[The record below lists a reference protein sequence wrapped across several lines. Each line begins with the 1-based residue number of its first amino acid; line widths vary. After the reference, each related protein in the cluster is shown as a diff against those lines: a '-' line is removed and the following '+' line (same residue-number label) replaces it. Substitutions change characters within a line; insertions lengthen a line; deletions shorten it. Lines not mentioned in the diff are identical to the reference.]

1 MAKKPLP
8 ILDLNAFVFDQNT
21 VSDKALAE
29 RIKLRYKTQGP
40 SSMLFYQ
47 EPLHIVRGQGTWL
60 YDSKGTKYLDVYNN
74 VACLGHCHPKVVEA
88 VSQQL
93 SQLNVHSR
101 YLHDTVHV
109 YAEKL
114 LTTLPD
120 NIDRL
125 VMTCTG
131 SESNDLALRLA
142 RIHTQKKGIIVSEVA
157 YHGNTQMVTE
167 VSPASF
173 KMQMPPEYVLTVSV
187 AEVTYRGD
195 RAADWLADQ
204 VYSAIQT
211 LDERGFGCAAL
222 LVDPIFSSDGIYS
235 DPPGFL
241 NKAVELVH
249 DHGGLFIADE
259 VQSGFART
267 GDSMWGFQRH
277 NVVPDIITMGKPMGN
292 GYPVAGVASR
302 LDLLEALCQEAG
314 YFNTFGGSTT
324 AAAAGLAVLNV
335 LEEEGMLENSRQ
347 VGAYLKR
354 GLHEL
359 QDQYHCIE
367 EIRGAGLYIGVE
379 FSEDGDINRP
389 DVDMATATIN
399 LLRRDQV
406 LVGTVG
412 KYGNVLKIRPPLCF
426 TQDNADLFLD
436 KMSKVLKELG

>member
-8 ILDLNAFVFDQNT
+8 ILDLNAFAFDQGT
-21 VSDKALAE
+21 VPDKALAE
-29 RIKLRYKTQGP
+29 LIKRRYKTQGP
-40 SSMLFYQ
+40 TSMLFYQ

-74 VACLGHCHPKVVEA
+74 VPCLGHCHPKVVEA

-101 YLHDTVHV
+101 YLHDTVHI
-109 YAEKL
+109 YTEKL
-114 LTTLPD
+114 LATLPD
-120 NIDRL
+120 NIERL

-142 RIHTQKKGIIVSEVA
+142 RTTTQKKGIIVSEVA

-167 VSPASF
+167 VSPSSF
-173 KMQMPPEYVLTVSV
+173 KTQAPPEYVMTVPV
-187 AEVTYRGD
+187 TEVTHRGD
-195 RAADWLADQ
+195 GAADWFADQ

-211 LDERGFGCAAL
+211 LNDRGFGCAAL
-222 LVDPIFSSDGIYS
+222 LVDSIFSSDGIYS

-241 NKAVELVH
+241 NKAVEIVH
-249 DHGGLFIADE
+249 EHGGLFIADE

-267 GDSMWGFQRH
+267 GDCMWGFQRH

-302 LDLLEALCQEAG
+302 LDLLEALCKEVG

-335 LEEEGMLENSRQ
+335 IEEEGMLENSRQ
-347 VGAYLKR
+347 VGAYLKL

-359 QDQYHCIE
+359 QDQNHCIA
-367 EIRGAGLYIGVE
+367 EIRGAGLYIGLE
-379 FSEDGDINRP
+379 FSEDGNVARS
-389 DVDMATATIN
+389 DVEKATATLN

-426 TQDNADLFLD
+426 TRDNADLFLN
-436 KMSKVLKELG
+436 KLGKVLKELS

>member
-1 MAKKPLP
+1 MAKKSLP
-8 ILDLNAFVFDQNT
+8 ILDLNAFAFDQST
-21 VSDKALAE
+21 VPDKALAE
-29 RIKLRYKTQGP
+29 LIKRRYKTQGP
-40 SSMLFYQ
+40 TSMLFYQ

-74 VACLGHCHPKVVEA
+74 VPCLGHCHPKVVEA
-88 VSQQL
+88 VSQQI

-101 YLHDTVHV
+101 YLHDTVHI
-109 YAEKL
+109 YTEKL
-114 LTTLPD
+114 LATMPD

-142 RIHTQKKGIIVSEVA
+142 RTTTQKKGIIVSEAA

-167 VSPASF
+167 VSPSSF
-173 KMQMPPEYVLTVSV
+173 KTQAPPDYVMTVSV
-187 AEVTYRGD
+187 TEVTHRGD
-195 RAADWLADQ
+195 KAADWLADQ

-211 LDERGFGCAAL
+211 LDDRGFGCAAL
-222 LVDPIFSSDGIYS
+222 LVDSIFSSDGIYS

-241 NKAVELVH
+241 NNAVEIVH

-267 GDSMWGFQRH
+267 GDSMWAFQRH

-302 LDLLEALCQEAG
+302 LDLLEALCKEVG

-335 LEEEGMLENSRQ
+335 IEEEGMLENSRQ
-347 VGAYLKR
+347 VGAYLKL

-359 QDQYHCIE
+359 QDQYHSIA
-367 EIRGAGLYIGVE
+367 EIRGAGLYIGLE
-379 FSEDGDINRP
+379 FSEDGDVNRP
-389 DVDMATATIN
+389 DVEKATATLN

-426 TQDNADLFLD
+426 TRDNADLFLY
-436 KMSKVLKELG
+436 KLGKVLKELS

>member
-8 ILDLNAFVFDQNT
+8 ILDLNAFSFDRST
-21 VSDKALAE
+21 VPDKALAE
-29 RIKLRYKTQGP
+29 LIKLRYKTQGP

-74 VACLGHCHPKVVEA
+74 VPCLGHCHPKVVEA

-142 RIHTQKKGIIVSEVA
+142 RTHTQKKGIIVSETA

-173 KMQMPPEYVLTVSV
+173 KTQTPPEYVVTVPV
-187 AEVTYRGD
+187 AEVTRRGD
-195 RAADWLADQ
+195 SAADWLADQ

-241 NKAVELVH
+241 NKAIELVH

-267 GDSMWGFQRH
+267 GDCMWGFQRH

-302 LDLLEALCQEAG
+302 LDLLEALCHEVG

-335 LEEEGMLENSRQ
+335 LEEEGMLENSHQ
-347 VGAYLKR
+347 VGAYLNR

-359 QDQYHCIE
+359 QDQYHSIA
-367 EIRGAGLYIGVE
+367 EIRGVGLYIGVE
-379 FSEDGDINRP
+379 FSEDGDIHRP
-389 DVDMATATIN
+389 DVDKATATLN
-399 LLRRDQV
+399 LLRRNKV
-406 LVGTVG
+406 LVGTAG

-426 TQDNADLFLD
+426 TQNNAELFLD
-436 KMSKVLKELG
+436 KMSKVLKELD

>member
-8 ILDLNAFVFDQNT
+8 ILDLNAFAFDQST
-21 VSDKALAE
+21 VPDKALAE
-29 RIKLRYKTQGP
+29 LIKRRYKTQGP
-40 SSMLFYQ
+40 TSMLFYQ

-74 VACLGHCHPKVVEA
+74 VPCLGHCHPKVVEA

-101 YLHDTVHV
+101 YLHDTVHI
-109 YAEKL
+109 YTEKL
-114 LTTLPD
+114 LATLPD
-120 NIDRL
+120 NIERL

-142 RIHTQKKGIIVSEVA
+142 RTTTQKKGIIVSEVA

-167 VSPASF
+167 VSPSSF
-173 KMQMPPEYVLTVSV
+173 KTQAPPEYVMTVPV
-187 AEVTYRGD
+187 AEVTHRGD
-195 RAADWLADQ
+195 GAADWFADQ
-204 VYSAIQT
+204 VYNAIQT
-211 LDERGFGCAAL
+211 LDDRGFGCAAL

-241 NKAVELVH
+241 NKAVEIVH

-267 GDSMWGFQRH
+267 GDCMWGFQRH

-292 GYPVAGVASR
+292 GYPVAGLASR
-302 LDLLEALCQEAG
+302 LDLLEALCQEVG

-335 LEEEGMLENSRQ
+335 IEEEGMLENSRQ
-347 VGAYLKR
+347 VGAYLKL
-354 GLHEL
+354 GLHEP
-359 QDQYHCIE
+359 QDQNHCIA
-367 EIRGAGLYIGVE
+367 EIRGAGLYIGLE
-379 FSEDGDINRP
+379 FSEDGDVNRP
-389 DVDMATATIN
+389 DVDKATATLN

-426 TQDNADLFLD
+426 TQDNADLFLN
-436 KMSKVLKELG
+436 KLGKVLKELS

>member
-8 ILDLNAFVFDQNT
+8 ILDLNAFAFDQST
-21 VSDKALAE
+21 VPDKALAE
-29 RIKLRYKTQGP
+29 LIKRRYKTQGP
-40 SSMLFYQ
+40 TSMLFYQ

-74 VACLGHCHPKVVEA
+74 VPCLGHCHPKVVEA

-93 SQLNVHSR
+93 GQLNVHSR
-101 YLHDTVHV
+101 YLHDTVHI
-109 YAEKL
+109 YTEKL
-114 LTTLPD
+114 LATLPD

-142 RIHTQKKGIIVSEVA
+142 RTTTQKKGIIVSEVA

-173 KMQMPPEYVLTVSV
+173 KTQAPPEYVMTVPV
-187 AEVTYRGD
+187 AEVTHRGD
-195 RAADWLADQ
+195 GAADWFADQ

-211 LDERGFGCAAL
+211 LNDRGFGCAAL
-222 LVDPIFSSDGIYS
+222 LVDSIFSSDGIYS

-241 NKAVELVH
+241 NKAVEIVH

-267 GDSMWGFQRH
+267 GDCMWGFQRH

-302 LDLLEALCQEAG
+302 LDLLEALCKEVG

-335 LEEEGMLENSRQ
+335 IEEEGMLENSRQ
-347 VGAYLKR
+347 VGAYLKL

-359 QDQYHCIE
+359 QDQYHCIA
-367 EIRGAGLYIGVE
+367 EIRGAGLYIGLE
-379 FSEDGDINRP
+379 FSEDGDVNRP
-389 DVDMATATIN
+389 DVEKATATLN

-426 TQDNADLFLD
+426 TRDNADLFLN
-436 KMSKVLKELG
+436 KLGKVLKELS

>member
-302 LDLLEALCQEAG
+302 LDLLEALSKEYG

-406 LVGTVG
+406 LIGVTG

>member
-1 MAKKPLP
+1 MAKKSLP
-8 ILDLNAFVFDQNT
+8 ILDLNAFVFDQST
-21 VSDKALAE
+21 VPDKALAE
-29 RIKLRYKTQGP
+29 LIKRRYKTQGP
-40 SSMLFYQ
+40 TSMLFYQ

-74 VACLGHCHPKVVEA
+74 VPCLGHCHPKVVEA
-88 VSQQL
+88 VSQQI

-101 YLHDTVHV
+101 YLHDTVHI
-109 YAEKL
+109 YTEKL
-114 LTTLPD
+114 LATMPD

-142 RIHTQKKGIIVSEVA
+142 RTTTQKKGIIVSEAA

-167 VSPASF
+167 VSPSSF
-173 KMQMPPEYVLTVSV
+173 KTQAPPDYVMTVSV
-187 AEVTYRGD
+187 TEVTHRGD

-211 LDERGFGCAAL
+211 LDDRGFGCAAL
-222 LVDPIFSSDGIYS
+222 LVDSIFSSDGIYS

-241 NKAVELVH
+241 NNAVEIVH

-267 GDSMWGFQRH
+267 GDSMWAFQRH

-302 LDLLEALCQEAG
+302 LDLLEALCKEVG

-335 LEEEGMLENSRQ
+335 IEEEGMLENARQ
-347 VGAYLKR
+347 VGAYLKL

-359 QDQYHCIE
+359 QDQYHSIA
-367 EIRGAGLYIGVE
+367 EIRGAGLYIGLE
-379 FSEDGDINRP
+379 FSEDGDVNRP
-389 DVDMATATIN
+389 DVEKATATLN

-426 TQDNADLFLD
+426 TRDNADLFLY
-436 KMSKVLKELG
+436 KLGKVLKELS